1 MLGRSY
7 LLNIILSLNIYKLS
21 PEMSGFG
28 DLLQQAEQLTAD
40 IESGGEL
47 PRIERNLHQLAEAGD
62 RLWKKTA
69 GGVGEDDD
77 VRA

>member
-1 MLGRSY
+1 MSIKFG
-7 LLNIILSLNIYKLS
+7 I
-21 PEMSGFG
+21 EMSGFG

-47 PRIERNLHQLAEAGD
+47 PRIERNLHQIAEAGD

-69 GGVGEDDD
+69 GGVGEDAD